1 MKPYIQ
7 AKNGMPGNV
16 NFYTAYQGFMEMG
29 LECVLFHNYEEL
41 DTSCRDDVVV
51 GGLGPLRHTLLRHGV
66 EIVEYDYPEELGE
79 YMGRRVWRSTMD
91 EVAADSSLWPVF
103 VKPVEDKR
111 FTGKVVSSVGDL
123 VGLGESGY
131 NPPVICREIVDFIA
145 EWRCFVRYGK
155 ILDVRPY
162 KGDWRAAFDPRAI
175 EGAIRD
181 FVSAPAGYAADFGV
195 TRDGRTL
202 LVEVNDGYSLG
213 CYGLQRNLYAQ
224 LLSARWSELMD
235 VPDECAFS

>member
-16 NFYTAYQGFMEMG
+16 NFYTAYLGFAEMG
-29 LECVLFHNYEEL
+29 LECVLFHDYEEL
-41 DTSCRDDVVV
+41 DTSCRGDVVV

-66 EIVEYDYPEELGE
+66 EIVEYDYPEKLRE
-79 YMGRRVWRSTMD
+79 YMSRRVWRSAID
-91 EVAADSSLWPVF
+91 EVAADGSLWPVF
-103 VKPVEDKR
+103 AKPVEDKR
-111 FTGKVVSSVGDL
+111 FTGKVISSTGDL
-123 VGLGESGY
+123 VGLEASGY
-131 NPPVICREIVDFIA
+131 NPPVIRSEVVDFIA

-162 KGDWRAAFDPRAI
+162 KGDWRASFDPRVI
-175 EGAIRD
+175 EGAIRN
-181 FVSAPAGYAADFGV
+181 FASVPAGYAADFGV

-202 LVEVNDGYSLG
+202 LMEINDGYSLG
-213 CYGLQRNLYAQ
+213 CYGLQHNLYAQ

>member
-16 NFYTAYQGFMEMG
+16 NFYTAYLGFAEMG
-29 LECVLFHNYEEL
+29 LECVLFQDYEEL
-41 DTSCRDDVVV
+41 DTSCRGDVVV
-51 GGLGPLRHTLLRHGV
+51 GGLGSLRRTLLRHGV

-79 YMGRRVWRSTMD
+79 YIGRRVWRSTMD

-111 FTGKVVSSVGDL
+111 FTGKVVSSIGDL
-123 VGLGESGY
+123 VGLGASGY
-131 NPPVICREIVDFIA
+131 NPPVICSEVVNFIA

-162 KGDWRAAFDPRAI
+162 KGDWRVSFDPRVI
-175 EGAIRD
+175 EGAIRN

-195 TRDGRTL
+195 TRDGLTL
-202 LVEVNDGYSLG
+202 LVEINDGYSLG
-213 CYGLQRNLYAQ
+213 CYGLQHDLYAQ
-224 LLSARWSELMD
+224 LLSARWSELMG
-235 VPDECAFS
+235 VSDECAFS